1 MSLNIVDCLLT
12 RMKYPLCAQ
21 EEITAETV

>member
-1 MSLNIVDCLLT
+1 MVDSLLT
-12 RMKYPLCAQ
+12 KIKYPLCAQ